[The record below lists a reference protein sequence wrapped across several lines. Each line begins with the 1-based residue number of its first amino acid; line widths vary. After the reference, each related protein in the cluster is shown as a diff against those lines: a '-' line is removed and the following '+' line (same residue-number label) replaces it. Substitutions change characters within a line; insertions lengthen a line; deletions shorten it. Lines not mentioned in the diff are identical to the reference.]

1 MQKLSKLIFLTLLL
15 LFGCKD
21 SNHINLESII
31 DEFKYLKNNNLLND
45 KSLDILKSNFE
56 NLSYNNDYT
65 IKITS
70 LYYLSEIS
78 IIENKFEEAYEFIN
92 KAYLISHA
100 DSIYQQIQRINLLLN
115 PIDTLQVAEKNN
127 SKDELLK
134 IFEMGRSKIKNL
146 YNNKNYEGAISQTH
160 LLIEV
165 IKSLK
170 DEELIKIELSQLFQD
185 MAIFYSQK
193 NNIEKAKESI
203 QKAILLNPNAENIEI
218 QKLINTK

>member
-45 KSLDILKSNFE
+45 KSLDILKSDFE

-115 PIDTLQVAEKNN
+115 PIDTLQVAVKNN

>member
-92 KAYLISHA
+92 KAYLINHA

-115 PIDTLQVAEKNN
+115 PIDTLQVAAKNN

-203 QKAILLNPNAENIEI
+203 QKAILLNPNAQNIEI

>member
-115 PIDTLQVAEKNN
+115 PTDSLQVAVKNN

-193 NNIEKAKESI
+193 NNIEKAKASI

>member
-45 KSLDILKSNFE
+45 KSLDILKSDFE

-65 IKITS
+65 IKFTS

-115 PIDTLQVAEKNN
+115 PIDTIQVAVKNN

>member
-1 MQKLSKLIFLTLLL
+1 M
-15 LFGCKD
+15 
-21 SNHINLESII
+21 
-31 DEFKYLKNNNLLND
+31 
-45 KSLDILKSNFE
+45 
-56 NLSYNNDYT
+56 
-65 IKITS
+65 
-70 LYYLSEIS
+70 
-78 IIENKFEEAYEFIN
+78 
-92 KAYLISHA
+92 
-100 DSIYQQIQRINLLLN
+100 LN
-115 PIDTLQVAEKNN
+115 PIDTLQVAVKNN

>member
-115 PIDTLQVAEKNN
+115 PTDSLQVAVKNN